1 MKNNT
6 EKKAF
11 QIKHITQSDWFWAAI
26 SLLIAIFLWT
36 YVTTTE
42 GVEVTETFSNIPI
55 EFVGADSL
63 RESSGLIVT
72 ESDRTSVNLTL
83 SATRRVLNKL
93 SDDNITATINLSK
106 MTSDGRYSVTYDI
119 NYPAEVDP
127 KSVTVVRSSA
137 NVVNFYIDQISRKTV
152 EVEGVFSGNTE
163 EGYLANDSLSFDPLV
178 VTISGPKTVISKVD
192 HAYVS
197 ITREGV
203 NKTISYSTTYDLV
216 DADGNSV
223 DDVSIIRETEEV
235 VVTLSVLSTRQVP
248 LDITVIDGG
257 GATRADNTDITIV
270 PSSIVLAGDAAT
282 IDDTTKLLLGIVDLS
297 TFATDYTATYTI
309 VPPNNTENLTGTN
322 EATVTVSIRGLTTR
336 YMTIPKDSI
345 SCINVPDGYNAEIIT
360 ESLNNV
366 VLRAPESVIDGINT
380 NNLRAVADLSGINA
394 ATGNVFNPIVKIYID
409 GFPSAGVV
417 GEHKIYVTLNSI
429 DSAVMDVQN
438 AAEAVSEN
446 AGKGPEEEISDS
458 ADPDDETESAAAEM
472 PR

>member
-1 MKNNT
+1 MENNT
-6 EKKAF
+6 AKNKI
-11 QIKHITQSDWFWAAI
+11 QIKEITRSNWFWVAI
-26 SLLIAIFLWT
+26 SVLIAILLWT

-55 EFVGADSL
+55 EFLGAESL

-72 ESDRTSVNLTL
+72 EQDRTSVNLTL

-93 SDDNITATINLSK
+93 SGDNIAATINLSK

-119 NYPAEVDP
+119 SYPAEIDP

-137 NVVNFYIDQISRKTV
+137 SVVNFYLDQISRKTV

-163 EGYLANDSLSFDPLV
+163 EGYLAEKSLSFDPLV

-203 NKTISYSTTYDLV
+203 NKTLSYSTTYDLV
-216 DADGNSV
+216 DAEGNSV
-223 DDVSIIRETEEV
+223 DDVSILRETEEV
-235 VVTLSVLSTRQVP
+235 VVTLNVLSTRLVP

-257 GATRADNTDITIV
+257 GATRADNTEITIL

-309 VPPNNTENLTGTN
+309 VPPNDTENLTGIN

-366 VLRAPESVIDGINT
+366 VLRAPENIIDSINT

-429 DSAVMDVQN
+429 DVSAPDVQT
-438 AAEAVSEN
+438 AVVTTDDSSE
-446 AGKGPEEEISDS
+446 KDPEENEEKSSDS
-458 ADPDDETESAAAEM
+458 EG
-472 PR
+472 

>member
-1 MKNNT
+1 MENNT
-6 EKKAF
+6 PKKVF
-11 QIKHITQSDWFWAAI
+11 QIKEITRSNWFWFAL
-26 SLLIAIFLWT
+26 SLLIAILLWT

-55 EFVGADSL
+55 EFLGADSL

-72 ESDRTSVNLTL
+72 ERDRSSVNLTL

-93 SDDNITATINLSK
+93 SDDNITATVNLSK

-119 NYPAEVDP
+119 SYPADIDP

-137 NVVNFYIDQISRKTV
+137 SVVNFYLDKISRKTV

-163 EGYLANDSLSFDPLV
+163 EGYLADDSLSFDPLV
-178 VTISGPKTVISKVD
+178 VTISGPKTVINQVD

-203 NKTISYSTTYDLV
+203 NKTLSYSTTYDLV

-223 DDVSIIRETEEV
+223 DDVSIIRETDEV
-235 VVTLSVLSTRQVP
+235 VVTLNVLSTRVVP

-282 IDDTTKLLLGIVDLS
+282 IDDTTKLLLGMVDLS

-309 VPPNNTENLTGTN
+309 VPPNDTENLTGIR

-336 YMTIPKDSI
+336 YMTIPRDSI

-366 VLRAPESVIDGINT
+366 ILRAPENVIDSINT

-394 ATGNVFNPIVKIYID
+394 ATGNVFNPVVKIYVD

-429 DSAVMDVQN
+429 DISVPEATPT
-438 AAEAVSEN
+438 AEPVEDDSE
-446 AGKGPEEEISDS
+446 KGPEELIQE
-458 ADPDDETESAAAEM
+458 AVGEAAPETE
-472 PR
+472 